1 MRAARYTGA
10 HLELETADP
19 QTTLAAL
26 HTLAAELHRP
36 VGEIA
41 IRPPNLE
48 DVFLK
53 LTGHSL
59 S

>member
-1 MRAARYTGA
+1 
-10 HLELETADP
+10 
-19 QTTLAAL
+19 LAAD
-26 HTLAAELHRP
+26 HRRP
-36 VGEIA
+36 VGEVA